1 MARDVFIRLDRCQY
15 CGRPGFI
22 VWDADL
28 FTCGREMCETLA
40 FAEVR
45 RRHHGPEHAPEER
58 LSRALLASFDTFAH
72 ALDLDVKGEVVSA
85 KESAAMREHERAETA
100 RVLNELRAL
109 ARRYPPP
116 VRPPTL
122 PRRRTARG
130 APASAQPPRRRAALR
145 APGMESS

>member
-72 ALDLDVKGEVVSA
+72 TLELDVKGEVVSA
-85 KESAAMREHERAETA
+85 KEAAVMREHERAETA
-100 RVLNELRAL
+100 RLLNELRAL

-116 VRPPTL
+116 ARTPSL
-122 PRRRTARG
+122 PRRRTARD
-130 APASAQPPRRRAALR
+130 APASAQPARRRAAR
-145 APGMESS
+145 PVPGTASS